1 MFTLGMATYDD
12 FEGLFFSVQSARM
25 FHPEIT
31 EIIILDNNPTSI
43 HGKFNKDLTHWQ
55 SPGVKLRHIEYT
67 EKKSTSNRSKIF
79 DFATNEHVII
89 ADSHVLFFPN
99 SIKALKDF
107 YLNDHKPYDFVQG
120 PMMYD
125 DLKSYATHLDPIWR
139 SNFYGV
145 WATKESKD
153 KYFEIPSMG
162 LGVFSCKKSE
172 WLGFNDL
179 FKGFGG
185 EEGYIHEKYRKKGGR
200 CLCLNEFKW
209 MHRFN
214 RPNGVPFPNILED
227 RCFNYFI
234 ARFELEQDY
243 SDVAKHFSEGNLN
256 KKIVQAVFND
266 AYKAFY
272 KKDPDKLIFTA
283 EELK

>member
-12 FEGLFFSVQSARM
+12 YEGIYFSVQSARLH
-25 FHPEIT
+25 HPEIS
-31 EIIILDNNPTSI
+31 EIIILDNNPSSI
-43 HGKFNKDLTHWQ
+43 HGKLKKDLANWQ
-55 SPGVKLRHIEYT
+55 SPGVVLKYIEYT
-67 EKKSTSNRSKIF
+67 EKKSTSNRSKVF
-79 DFATNEHVII
+79 EFATNEHVII
-89 ADSHVLFFPN
+89 ADSHILFFPN

-125 DLKSYATHLDPIWR
+125 DLKSYATHLDPVWR
-139 SNFYGV
+139 SNFYGT

-162 LGVFSCKKSE
+162 LGTFSCKKSE
-172 WLGFNDL
+172 WLGFNNL

-200 CLCLNEFKW
+200 CLCLQDFKW
-209 MHRFN
+209 LHRFN
-214 RPNGVPFPNILED
+214 RPHGVPFPNVLED

-234 ARFELEQDY
+234 GRFEL
-243 SDVAKHFSEGNLN
+243 
-256 KKIVQAVFND
+256 
-266 AYKAFY
+266 
-272 KKDPDKLIFTA
+272 
-283 EELK
+283 

>member
-12 FEGLFFSVQSARM
+12 YEGVYFTVQSARLH
-25 FHPEIT
+25 HPEIS
-31 EIIILDNNPTSI
+31 EIIILDNNPSSI
-43 HGKFNKDLTHWQ
+43 HGQFSKNLADWQ
-55 SPGVKLRHIEYT
+55 TKECKLKHIPYT

-125 DLKSYATHLDPIWR
+125 NLKSYSTHLDPVWR
-139 SNFYGV
+139 SNFYGT
-145 WATKESKD
+145 WATKESQD

-162 LGVFSCKKSE
+162 LGSFSCKKSE
-172 WLGFNDL
+172 WLGFNPL

-200 CLCLNEFKW
+200 CLCLQDFKW
-209 MHRFN
+209 LHRFN
-214 RPNGVPFPNILED
+214 RPHGVPFPNILED
-227 RCFNYFI
+227 RCYNYFI
-234 ARFELEQDY
+234 GRFELEMDY
-243 SDVAKHFSEGNLN
+243 MDVAEHFSKEGLN
-256 KKIVQAVFND
+256 KDKVQAAFNT
-266 AYKAFY
+266 AHFAFY
-272 KKDPDKLIFTA
+272 QKYP
-283 EELK
+283 EELLKFNMV